1 MGSNTNTFE
10 TSILNHIFNNGNIA
24 DIGDSIGLR
33 GSSTA
38 GSLYIGLANDT
49 LACDDATP
57 GQEAQ
62 YPGYAR
68 VAVARTS
75 NGWIVSGNQVYNKN
89 NISFPTCTA
98 GTETIR
104 YVNIFTALTGGAR
117 LYYGKLSEDLIVTAD
132 ITPHFAPGSLNLI
145 ID

>member
-1 MGSNTNTFE
+1 MGSKTNTFE
-10 TSILNHIFNNGNIA
+10 TAMLSHIFNNTNIA
-24 DIGDSIGLR
+24 NIGDSTGLR
-33 GSSTA
+33 GSSAA

-49 LACDDATP
+49 QPCDDATL

-68 VAVARTS
+68 VAVARTT
-75 NGWIVSGNQVYNKN
+75 NGWIVSGNQVYNKDHV
-89 NISFPTCTA
+89 SFPTCTA

-104 YVNIFTALTGGAR
+104 YVNIFTALIGGDR
-117 LYYGKLSEDLIVTAD
+117 LYYGKLSEDLVVSTD
-132 ITPHFAPGSLNLI
+132 VTPHFSPGSLNLI